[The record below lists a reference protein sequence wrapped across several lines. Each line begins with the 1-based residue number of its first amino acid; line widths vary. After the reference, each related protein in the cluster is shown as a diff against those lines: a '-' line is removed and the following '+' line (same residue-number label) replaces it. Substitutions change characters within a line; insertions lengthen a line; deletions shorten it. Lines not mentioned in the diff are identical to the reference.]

1 MTRTVAIK
9 GRVVGPSTVELEKPW
24 PEETREVRY
33 WPESLTMAAK
43 GSFPTTCALC
53 RRRARHRFRTP
64 DAIQLA
70 TALVAGADVFLTGD
84 ADLERC
90 PELKVVTLSLDPS
103 GL

>member
-9 GRVVGPSTVELEKPW
+9 GRVV
-24 PEETREVRY
+24 
-33 WPESLTMAAK
+33 
-43 GSFPTTCALC
+43 
-53 RRRARHRFRTP
+53 
-64 DAIQLA
+64 
-70 TALVAGADVFLTGD
+70 D